1 MCSVISKFITNEDDK
16 WKDLSQIIRI
26 ESTKEFKN
34 SKKGTRYY
42 ISNLSESAENYQ
54 HYIRSHWGVENK
66 LHWILD
72 VAFSEDASRKR
83 NDNAAQNYSIILKMA
98 LNLLKNDKTT
108 KQGIQGK
115 RLKAAWNENYL
126 RKVMKI
132 KV

>member
-1 MCSVISKFITNEDDK
+1 M
-16 WKDLSQIIRI
+16 
-26 ESTKEFKN
+26 
-34 SKKGTRYY
+34 
-42 ISNLSESAENYQ
+42 
-54 HYIRSHWGVENK
+54 ENK

-115 RLKAAWNENYL
+115 RLKAAWNESYL